1 MLYVLKSNTCAMYQF
16 RSFYAKE
23 TCVAFY
29 DEEKKNYMVKTTFGD
44 HVAVI
49 HKDLVGNP
57 GEKTP
62 FTIVGKISDNEIID
76 IIRAVI

>member
-1 MLYVLKSNTCAMYQF
+1 MLYVLKSNAYAMYQF

-23 TCVAFY
+23 ICAAFY
-29 DEEKKNYMVKTTFGD
+29 DEEKKNYLVKTTIGD

-49 HKDLVGNP
+49 HEDLVGNP

-76 IIRAVI
+76 IIEAVI

>member
-23 TCVAFY
+23 NCIALY
-29 DEEKKNYMVKTTFGD
+29 DEEKKNYLVKSSVED

-62 FTIVGKISDNEIID
+62 FTIVGKFSDNEITD
-76 IIRAVI
+76 IIKAVI